1 MEGNTSPISAG
12 RWSDVDPWNGV
23 VGRRA
28 GEVVGAGW
36 SDEARRRVINV
47 SLKNEFEKR
56 VVWRVQLKSEPTRT
70 TVSPISLAVHDHLS

>member
-47 SLKNEFEKR
+47 SLKNELFGEC
-56 VVWRVQLKSEPTRT
+56 S
-70 TVSPISLAVHDHLS
+70 